1 VRNLVAVVAWVGL
14 GLAFGLWVW
23 ATRGTT
29 AAAEYYAAYVLEKS
43 LSVDNIFVFII
54 IFSELHIPAARRK
67 RVLWFGV
74 LGALVFR
81 AIMIG
86 AGVALI
92 QRFHW
97 AIYLLAGLILLAAG
111 RLLFGA
117 EQERRVVEEACNVCN
132 TWIARLVR
140 VSPVIIGDRFW
151 RRENGRLVATPLL
164 VALVMIETTDIVFAL
179 DSVPAVLAVTRDPM
193 IVYTSNVMAMMGLR
207 SIYFVLADTLTHLR
221 FLRQGLAI
229 ILLFTAGKML
239 ASDWIHI
246 GPGRSIL
253 VIGIVLLVTVGA
265 SLWAASPARPAKGAG
280 PAPAPEAATV
290 AVPATEAAPA
300 TKAVPAP
307 ATKSVP

>member
-1 VRNLVAVVAWVGL
+1 VRNLVAVAAWVGL
-14 GLAFGLWVW
+14 GLAVGLWIW
-23 ATRGTT
+23 TTRGAT

-54 IFSELHIPAARRK
+54 IFSQLHIPPARRK

-81 AIMIG
+81 AIMVG
-86 AGVALI
+86 AGVTLI

-97 AIYLLAGLILLAAG
+97 AIYPFAGLILLAAG

-132 TWIARLVR
+132 TWIARVVR

-164 VALVMIETTDIVFAL
+164 VALVIIETTDIVFAL
-179 DSVPAVLAVTRDPM
+179 DSVPAVLAVTRDPL

-221 FLRQGLAI
+221 FLRQGLAVV
-229 ILLFTAGKML
+229 LLFTAGKML

-246 GPGRSIL
+246 GPGLSIF
-253 VIGIVLLVTVGA
+253 VIAVVLLVTV
-265 SLWAASPARPAKGAG
+265 AASVWAPAPRSEAKSAP
-280 PAPAPEAATV
+280 PAPAPATR
-290 AVPATEAAPA
+290 PS
-300 TKAVPAP
+300 PAP
-307 ATKSVP
+307 PNTIV